1 MRRQWQRKVGLV
13 LCLSLSLSFGGTAQG
28 ANPSDYETDE
38 YTASTGLALIRAS
51 DAYALGYTGKGITLG
66 IADNFVQLPHR
77 EFKFK
82 SDSKTITSV
91 PSSYNW
97 ITDNHGTHV
106 GGIMVAAKNNYGMH
120 GVAFDANLLS
130 GDVMSAPQ
138 NTNLGI
144 AYDAFNKNS
153 NIKIINNS
161 WGADTYI
168 DVSGKAAFSDKEF
181 QTTLDILE
189 KSIKDYD
196 KVLVFAAGNSGHPT
210 PGGESTLSYLRP
222 QTASNFINVMSVNP
236 ADYNMASKTAG
247 TAFVSEFSDLAK
259 YAHEN
264 TVAAPGSA
272 IYSAVSL
279 PSATDQYE
287 KMNGT
292 SMAAPHVSGV
302 AGLVQQAFPYMTGKQ
317 IVDTVLS
324 TANRDFA
331 LPTYTITV
339 QTDEKQSGG
348 AEQKVN
354 LYYFGIKPTEE
365 KIKENLGDYVD
376 YYNKNKVTVYE
387 NVPRELVFGQGL
399 LDASSAVKGPGLLD
413 ARRMDVN
420 NFSPASAFLKNQAL
434 YIVDTTV
441 GNTSYTSTWSNDI
454 SERRAGLLAAD
465 SPYEDLR
472 KIYTYYD
479 TQGGDAYSLT
489 QGKAYITEYNANVMK
504 NGLKDLPVGL
514 IKFGQGT
521 LTLSG
526 NNTYEGSTIAAGGE
540 LQING
545 SVKGD
550 AWSWETG
557 TISGAGTING
567 NLYNSFNVK
576 AGRNNMPGTLTVKG
590 NFASDKFISVII
602 DGNNNYSKLDVKGL
616 AAINGSILVPYT
628 DAYKP
633 DDVYTDILTAN
644 QITGNFLDMPLT
656 GFLSAVGTVEK
667 GNRATLKYRQENNL
681 DNPTARQSDTY
692 NKMISIYNSLPV
704 GSAERQA
711 MYPLLNLKGGQAT
724 QGLTEISGGSQL
736 NQAAAV
742 QSDTFIG
749 TAVAARMDY
758 VNNSTGQPMTFQ
770 PRGFA
775 PGNFA
780 VTTIIPLEID
790 GQNSWWMKTIK
801 NWGAIDAQQ
810 DLPGID
816 NRSYGLVAGQDRKV
830 NDHWR
835 LGYLVGYGQN
845 RVTSSLAS
853 TDSHG
858 YRVGVYGGYS
868 KEALD
873 LHTYLD
879 YGRYNN
885 HAARYLRTLD
895 RQADSN
901 YNSKTLSFG
910 LGARY
915 NLHAKKDKLWQVSP
929 YADLYITRY
938 NQDGYKETGAG
949 NTYDQIADRLTNTY
963 STGELGLEVARTIPK
978 GRYAFHLGYKKVLS
992 GSNPEMTV
1000 AYSIDPGKKFTV
1012 SGSEQDR
1019 EYLVLGL
1026 TLQGQLAKN
1035 LTIDGQINQQL
1046 GDKSRNLTAS
1056 VTLRKMW

>member
-1 MRRQWQRKVGLV
+1 M
-13 LCLSLSLSFGGTAQG
+13 
-28 ANPSDYETDE
+28 
-38 YTASTGLALIRAS
+38 
-51 DAYALGYTGKGITLG
+51 
-66 IADNFVQLPHR
+66 
-77 EFKFK
+77 
-82 SDSKTITSV
+82 
-91 PSSYNW
+91 PSSYDW

-106 GGIMVAAKNNYGMH
+106 GGIMAAAKNSYGMH
-120 GVAFDANLLS
+120 GVAFDANLWS
-130 GDVMSAPQ
+130 GDVLSPDQ
-138 NTNLGI
+138 NTNLRI
-144 AYDAFNKNS
+144 AYDAFNNNKD
-153 NIKIINNS
+153 IKIINNS
-161 WGADTYI
+161 WGSTAYI

-222 QTASNFINVMSVNP
+222 QTASNFINVVAVNP
-236 ADYNMASKTAG
+236 ADPHISYKDGKVYQVG

-259 YAHEN
+259 YVHEN

-272 IYSAVSL
+272 IYSAVSH

-324 TANRDFA
+324 TANRDFY

-339 QTDEKQSGG
+339 QTDGDKQTDNHYHFST
-348 AEQKVN
+348 
-354 LYYFGIKPTEE
+354 KPKTEE
-365 KIKENLGDYVD
+365 QIKTDLSAYAGYK
-376 YYNKNKVTVYE
+376 YTVYE
-387 NVPRELVFGQGL
+387 NVPQELIFGQGL
-399 LDASSAVKGPGLLD
+399 LDAGAAVKGPELLD
-413 ARRMDVN
+413 ARRLDPEKD
-420 NFSPASAFLKNQAL
+420 FSLESEFGKDQAL
-434 YIVDTTV
+434 YRV
-441 GNTSYTSTWSNDI
+441 NTAGYNSTWSNNVGQI
-454 SERRAGLLAAD
+454 KVSPLAAD
-465 SPYEDLR
+465 IE
-472 KIYTYYD
+472 TYYN
-479 TQGGDAYSLT
+479 TQGDDEHSLS
-489 QGKAYITEYNANVMK
+489 QGKAYTTEYNASVTK
-504 NGLKDLPVGL
+504 NRLKDLPVGL

-526 NNTYEGSTIAAGGE
+526 NNTYEGSTIASGGE

-550 AWSWETG
+550 AWSWDTG

-602 DGNNNYSKLDVKGL
+602 DGNNNFSKLDVKGS
-616 AAINGSILVPYT
+616 AAIDGSILIPYT
-628 DAYKP
+628 DAYQP
-633 DDVYTDILTAN
+633 DAAYSGIITAS
-644 QITGNFLDMPLT
+644 QITGAFLDMPVT
-656 GFLSAVGTVEK
+656 GFLTAVGEIKNGTS
-667 GNRATLKYRQENNL
+667 ATLKYRQENNL
-681 DNPTARQSDTY
+681 QNPTARQLDTY
-692 NKMISIYNSLPV
+692 NKMIAIYDNL

-711 MYPLLNLKGGQAT
+711 MYPLLNLKGSQAT

-736 NQAAAV
+736 NQVAAV

-780 VTTIIPLEID
+780 ALSIIPLEFD
-790 GQNSWWMKTIK
+790 GKNSWWLKTIK
-801 NWGAIDAQQ
+801 NWGSIDAQQ

-816 NRSYGLVAGQDRKV
+816 NRSYGLVVGQDRKV

-845 RVTSSLAS
+845 RVTSNLAA

-868 KEALD
+868 KGALD

-879 YGRYNN
+879 YGRHNN
-885 HAARYLRTLD
+885 HAARYLRTLN
-895 RQADSN
+895 RQVDSN
-901 YNSKTLSFG
+901 YDSKTLSFG

-938 NQDGYKETGAG
+938 NQDGYKETGAED
-949 NTYDQIADRLTNTY
+949 TYTQIADRLTNTY
-963 STGELGLEVARTIPK
+963 STGEIGLELARSIPH
-978 GRYAFHLGYKKVLS
+978 GRYAFHVGYKKVLS

-1000 AYSIDPGKKFTV
+1000 AYSIDPYKKSTV

-1019 EYLVLGL
+1019 KYMVLGL

-1035 LTIDGQINQQL
+1035 LTIDGQINHQM
-1046 GDKSRNLTAS
+1046 GAKSRNLTAS

>member
-1 MRRQWQRKVGLV
+1 MIWV
-13 LCLSLSLSFGGTAQG
+13 
-28 ANPSDYETDE
+28 
-38 YTASTGLALIRAS
+38 
-51 DAYALGYTGKGITLG
+51 TLG
-66 IADNFVQLPHR
+66 RGLPWVSLIILCRFHR
-77 EFKFK
+77 EFNFK
-82 SDSKTITSV
+82 SNSNTVTSV
-91 PSSYNW
+91 PSSYDW

-106 GGIMVAAKNNYGMH
+106 GGIMAAAKNSYGMH
-120 GVAFDANLLS
+120 GVAFDANLWS
-130 GDVMSAPQ
+130 GDVLSPDQ
-138 NTNLGI
+138 NTNLRI
-144 AYDAFNKNS
+144 AYDAFNNNKD
-153 NIKIINNS
+153 IKIINNS
-161 WGADTYI
+161 WGSTAYI

-222 QTASNFINVMSVNP
+222 QTASNFINVVAVNP
-236 ADYNMASKTAG
+236 ADPHISYKDGKVYQVG

-259 YAHEN
+259 YVHEN

-272 IYSAVSL
+272 IYSAVSH

-324 TANRDFA
+324 TANRDFY

-339 QTDEKQSGG
+339 QTDGDK
-348 AEQKVN
+348 QKVN
-354 LYYFGIKPTEE
+354 LYHFSTKPKTEE
-365 KIKENLGDYVD
+365 QIKTDLSAYAGYK
-376 YYNKNKVTVYE
+376 YTVYE
-387 NVPRELVFGQGL
+387 NVPQELIFGQGL
-399 LDASSAVKGPGLLD
+399 LDAGAAVKGPELLD
-413 ARRMDVN
+413 ARRLDPEKD
-420 NFSPASAFLKNQAL
+420 FSLESEFGKDQAL
-434 YIVDTTV
+434 YRV
-441 GNTSYTSTWSNDI
+441 NTAGYNSTWSNNVGQI
-454 SERRAGLLAAD
+454 KVSPLAAD
-465 SPYEDLR
+465 IE
-472 KIYTYYD
+472 TYYN
-479 TQGGDAYSLT
+479 TQGDDEHSLS
-489 QGKAYITEYNANVMK
+489 QGKAYTTEYNASVTK
-504 NGLKDLPVGL
+504 NRLKDLPVGL

-526 NNTYEGSTIAAGGE
+526 NNTYEGSTIASGGE

-550 AWSWETG
+550 AWSWDTG

-602 DGNNNYSKLDVKGL
+602 DGYNNFSKLDVKGS
-616 AAINGSILVPYT
+616 AAIDGSILIPYT
-628 DAYKP
+628 DAYQP
-633 DDVYTDILTAN
+633 DAAYSGIITAS
-644 QITGNFLDMPLT
+644 QITGAFLDMPVT
-656 GFLSAVGTVEK
+656 GFLTAVGEIKNGTS
-667 GNRATLKYRQENNL
+667 ATLKYRQENNL
-681 DNPTARQSDTY
+681 QNPTARQLDTY
-692 NKMISIYNSLPV
+692 NKMIAIYDNL

-711 MYPLLNLKGGQAT
+711 MYPLLNLKGSQAT

-736 NQAAAV
+736 NQVAAV

-749 TAVAARMDY
+749 TSVAARMDY

-780 VTTIIPLEID
+780 ALSIIPLEFD
-790 GQNSWWMKTIK
+790 GKNSWWLKTIK
-801 NWGAIDAQQ
+801 NWGSIDAQQ

-816 NRSYGLVAGQDRKV
+816 NRSYGLVVGQDRKV

-845 RVTSSLAS
+845 RVTSNLAA

-868 KEALD
+868 KGALD
-873 LHTYLD
+873 LHTYLV
-879 YGRYNN
+879 YGRHNN
-885 HAARYLRTLD
+885 HAARYLRTLN
-895 RQADSN
+895 RQVDSN
-901 YNSKTLSFG
+901 YDSKTLSFG

-938 NQDGYKETGAG
+938 NQDGYKETGAED
-949 NTYDQIADRLTNTY
+949 TYTQIADRLTNTY
-963 STGELGLEVARTIPK
+963 STGEIGLELARSIPH
-978 GRYAFHLGYKKVLS
+978 GRYAFHVGYKKVLS

-1000 AYSIDPGKKFTV
+1000 AYSIDPYKKSTV

-1019 EYLVLGL
+1019 KYMVLGL

-1035 LTIDGQINQQL
+1035 LTIDGQINHQM
-1046 GDKSRNLTAS
+1046 GAKSRNLTAS

>member
-1 MRRQWQRKVGLV
+1 MIWV
-13 LCLSLSLSFGGTAQG
+13 
-28 ANPSDYETDE
+28 
-38 YTASTGLALIRAS
+38 
-51 DAYALGYTGKGITLG
+51 TLG
-66 IADNFVQLPHR
+66 RGLPWVSLIILCRFHR
-77 EFKFK
+77 EFNFK
-82 SDSKTITSV
+82 SNSNTVTSV
-91 PSSYNW
+91 PSSYDW

-106 GGIMVAAKNNYGMH
+106 GGIMAAAKNNYGMH
-120 GVAFDANLLS
+120 GVAFDANLWS
-130 GDVMSAPQ
+130 GDVLSPDQ
-138 NTNLGI
+138 NTNLRI
-144 AYDAFNKNS
+144 AYDAFNNNKD
-153 NIKIINNS
+153 IKIINNS
-161 WGADTYI
+161 WGSTAYI

-222 QTASNFINVMSVNP
+222 QTASNFINVVAVNP
-236 ADYNMASKTAG
+236 ADPHISYKDGKVYQVG

-259 YAHEN
+259 YVHEN

-272 IYSAVSL
+272 IYSAVSH

-324 TANRDFA
+324 TANRDFY

-339 QTDEKQSGG
+339 QTDGDK
-348 AEQKVN
+348 QKVN
-354 LYYFGIKPTEE
+354 LYHFSTKPKTEE
-365 KIKENLGDYVD
+365 QIKTDLSAYAGYK
-376 YYNKNKVTVYE
+376 YTVYE
-387 NVPRELVFGQGL
+387 NVPQELIFGQGL
-399 LDASSAVKGPGLLD
+399 LDAGAAVKGPELLD
-413 ARRMDVN
+413 ARRLDPEKD
-420 NFSPASAFLKNQAL
+420 FSLESEFGKDQAL
-434 YIVDTTV
+434 YRV
-441 GNTSYTSTWSNDI
+441 NTAGYNSTWSNNVGQI
-454 SERRAGLLAAD
+454 KVSPLAAD
-465 SPYEDLR
+465 IE
-472 KIYTYYD
+472 TYYN
-479 TQGGDAYSLT
+479 TQGDDEHSLS
-489 QGKAYITEYNANVMK
+489 QGKAYTTEYNASVTK
-504 NGLKDLPVGL
+504 NRLKDLPVGL

-526 NNTYEGSTIAAGGE
+526 NNTYEGSTIASGGE

-550 AWSWETG
+550 AWSWDTG

-602 DGNNNYSKLDVKGL
+602 DGNNNFSKLDVKGS
-616 AAINGSILVPYT
+616 AAIDGSILIPYT
-628 DAYKP
+628 DAYQP
-633 DDVYTDILTAN
+633 DAAYSGIITAS
-644 QITGNFLDMPLT
+644 QITGAFLDMPVT
-656 GFLSAVGTVEK
+656 GFLTAVGEIKNGTS
-667 GNRATLKYRQENNL
+667 ATLKYRQENNL
-681 DNPTARQSDTY
+681 QNPTARQLDTY
-692 NKMISIYNSLPV
+692 NKMIAIYDNL

-711 MYPLLNLKGGQAT
+711 MYPLLNLKGSQAT

-736 NQAAAV
+736 NQVAAV

-780 VTTIIPLEID
+780 ALSIIPLEFD
-790 GQNSWWMKTIK
+790 GKNSWWLKTIK
-801 NWGAIDAQQ
+801 NWGSIDAQQ

-816 NRSYGLVAGQDRKV
+816 NRSYGLVVGQDRKV

-845 RVTSSLAS
+845 RVTSNLAA

-868 KEALD
+868 KGALD

-879 YGRYNN
+879 YGRHNN
-885 HAARYLRTLD
+885 HAARYLRTLN
-895 RQADSN
+895 RQVDSN
-901 YNSKTLSFG
+901 YDSKTLSFG

-938 NQDGYKETGAG
+938 NQDGYKETGAED
-949 NTYDQIADRLTNTY
+949 TYTQIADRLTNTY
-963 STGELGLEVARTIPK
+963 STGEIGLELARSIPH
-978 GRYAFHLGYKKVLS
+978 GRYAFHVGYKKVLS

-1000 AYSIDPGKKFTV
+1000 AYSIDPYKKSTV

-1019 EYLVLGL
+1019 KYMVLGL

-1035 LTIDGQINQQL
+1035 LTIDGQINHQM
-1046 GDKSRNLTAS
+1046 GAKSRNLTAS